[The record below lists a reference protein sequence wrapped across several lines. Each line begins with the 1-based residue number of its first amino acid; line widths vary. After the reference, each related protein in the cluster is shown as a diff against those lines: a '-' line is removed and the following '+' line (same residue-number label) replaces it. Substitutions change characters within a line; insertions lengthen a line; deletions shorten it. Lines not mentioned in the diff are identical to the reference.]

1 MLEYNSAASEASKA
15 SRAER
20 SDAICS
26 DAMRCDARRAGVEAN
41 GLVSLLYDIRY
52 LALACPMASVRGFVK
67 RLEAEYMMFDA
78 IIDVKALREVVC
90 GDG

>member
-1 MLEYNSAASEASKA
+1 M
-15 SRAER
+15 
-20 SDAICS
+20 
-26 DAMRCDARRAGVEAN
+26 EAN

-78 IIDVKALREVVC
+78 ITNLNDLT
-90 GDG
+90 